1 MCAPP
6 TLASLVGVCLDSE
19 NGRKE
24 ESLWGTC
31 EGLANSASL
40 VGDRFR
46 NRCSFAEQARRGL
59 ELHSNIFVTLVLTRC
74 PATVAVA
81 ASAMASS
88 CADQKYALLECLA
101 DSPLVLNGR
110 SVKECMTLTKEESGC
125 KEFRTAYYECKRGQL
140 DMRKRIKG
148 NMPGTVD
155 VRDKEQPAIRP
166 ES

>member
-1 MCAPP
+1 MTAF
-6 TLASLVGVCLDSE
+6 AVGV
-19 NGRKE
+19 R
-24 ESLWGTC
+24 
-31 EGLANSASL
+31 
-40 VGDRFR
+40 
-46 NRCSFAEQARRGL
+46 FAEQARRGL